1 MNLTVATYLLY
12 LAITIPLTLW
22 VAHVL
27 HRHGHIFLNDV
38 FSGDTNLAKAVNQLL
53 VIGFYLLNLGYV
65 ALFMTSDAQ
74 VSSVRRLMEVLSAK
88 VGAVAIVLG
97 VVHLANVWALNAL
110 RRRALLRAKSL
121 PPLEPNGF
129 TPVMAA
135 AGPGAVQ
142 GPGLHRARGF
152 LGRARGAPDAEGG
165 ALEEESV
172 TNWLRRSL
180 NRRHAGQ
187 RASLSYTTKRAPCAG
202 NCEPGWH
209 LNGSW
214 YAWSYWPPPRRRPA
228 GATPCSTTNEPRPCL
243 QSSPKTGR
251 CSRETG
257 PGSVCAWALPRW
269 QPLAEQL
276 GTRPRL
282 ALVRVAS
289 SLVNRHRLHYRGRSS
304 HPGACDADCRS
315 DTSVWA

>member
-1 MNLTVATYLLY
+1 LNTFNSEETMNLTVATYLLY

-22 VAHVL
+22 VAHAL
-27 HRHGHIFLNDV
+27 HRHGQIFLNDV

-97 VVHLANVWALNAL
+97 VVHLANVWAFNAL

-142 GPGLHRARGF
+142 GPWAST
-152 LGRARGAPDAEGG
+152 GAGVPWASPWSGPMPK
-165 ALEEESV
+165 
-172 TNWLRRSL
+172 
-180 NRRHAGQ
+180 AGPE
-187 RASLSYTTKRAPCAG
+187 R
-202 NCEPGWH
+202 
-209 LNGSW
+209 
-214 YAWSYWPPPRRRPA
+214 
-228 GATPCSTTNEPRPCL
+228 
-243 QSSPKTGR
+243 
-251 CSRETG
+251 
-257 PGSVCAWALPRW
+257 
-269 QPLAEQL
+269 
-276 GTRPRL
+276 
-282 ALVRVAS
+282 
-289 SLVNRHRLHYRGRSS
+289 
-304 HPGACDADCRS
+304 
-315 DTSVWA
+315 